1 MNLEQEI
8 TNLNLKVDRLLFVII
23 GDEDMGQTGLAK
35 KVQTIDKWMQEKKAH
50 DAKVI
55 AISSGVS
62 GLVIYFLNIWLSFKG

>member
-8 TNLNLKVDRLLFVII
+8 TNLNAKVDRLLFVII

-35 KVQTIDKWMQEKKAH
+35 KVQTIDKWVQEKKVH

-55 AISSGVS
+55 AISSGIS
-62 GLVIYFLNIWLSFKG
+62 GLVIYFLNLWLSFKG